1 MQTSKMIFAKL
12 ILGMSLMTLAAC
24 NLPAPKDKASNTT
37 EAATFTVDSIK
48 GTASAE
54 QTAGVFA
61 LPESKAFNFSVCV
74 KDVAYNRVI
83 KGHKFLIKEINQ
95 EVTSDTAGCLNW
107 SEKIKYNYLADS
119 QYIQMNR
126 NIQGLGLQKG
136 TREIELA
143 INPWSHGENLP
154 AVVDLRKEQVDSLV
168 KDENAKELAL
178 KGYGTDEKVR
188 PRKLWMED
196 GRLFVIEQ
204 KMSTQGVTLSLE
216 FRSAPSIQLTK
227 MNGEFVLKNLTAGSF
242 KARMSL
248 IHIYTEKNKEIHR
261 RLGQTEEIQVK
272 MENGSLALK
281 APMTLQAIPT
291 RGQIAFGL
299 ELSAVNAPEGLTP
312 FEGIYM
318 LNEYDQIKG
327 SNFLKIGSQVVQTKD
342 FKLSEYINAEMIQVS
357 KANANTI
364 DDETYQKPK
373 IEVSQLE
380 FKFIRVGEETTS
392 MREAIYSVKACVKNG
407 LDQKTTRAHT
417 FTISKFRQS
426 ESEPEK
432 TVSIKTDNNSCVTW
446 DESIKFKYFDCQR
459 FIKGS
464 VKISNPE
471 LGMSETIG
479 MLVNPWENW
488 GPMAR
493 DLRYVDPTE
502 KLVLDCRQE
511 NRPRTQ
517 VMLDSYSY
525 NTVSYN
531 YSVDTMF
538 NMTVTK
544 KIQVRMDPH
553 LLVYSSLSNGR
564 SEVQKLRDGTY
575 LLKMAVVKN
584 ADYDTKRTFVTASQ
598 KLVTVLSGQINTEMK
613 FQTQD
618 LQALGNRNTMLI
630 EIFPVDE
637 AKVQVGADSQLTLKD
652 AKASLDSAIDTTTGL
667 ETPTFMGPIVLNVD
681 EAGRNVRIADAT
693 AVNKFLLEGQ
703 GANTQKNGIA
713 QIIAQGQIEQSQRM
727 KNLAAMANAAT
738 FAQQNNLDLINL
750 KTAADKNTLGGLVPA
765 LTGRAPRLLT
775 TKKDLMATIA
785 SGKLSGEV
793 AQKLCAFWVQDYLP
807 RMNKDKGGT
816 LDPQTAQVLASDCFN
831 GVKKDPTR
839 FFQLERRMVAKQVI
853 GSRYLQGYNQG
864 LSVGTS
870 FGMSRAHSTAKTHSH
885 SVSMKAGLG
894 KKFLDLFNVGAD
906 YGYTIS
912 WATTDAN
919 ATSNGVGVNT
929 TQTLTVQQSKI
940 KVRVAKYEQCVV
952 VNLNPALFV
961 KGQKN
966 WYDFSRSDYMNVL
979 NPRLSE
985 NEIAASV
992 TRGLMLCEGSDRT
1005 LPVDVT
1011 EDYYMIAQETSSAQ
1025 MQDNGDAR
1033 NRTFFLALRSAA
1045 DFHKFVTAIKGN
1057 TIMPQTSST
1066 SEDVIK
1072 DANQALI
1079 KIFKLGLPATPGM
1092 FRN

>member
-12 ILGMSLMTLAAC
+12 ILGMSLITLAAC
-24 NLPAPKDKASNTT
+24 TLPEPKDKSSNGT
-37 EAATFTVDSIK
+37 EAATFIVDSIK
-48 GTASAE
+48 GTAPTE
-54 QTAGVFA
+54 QTAGPLA
-61 LPESKAFNFSVCV
+61 LPVSKIFNFSACV
-74 KDVAYNRVI
+74 KDVAYNKVI
-83 KGHKFLIKEINQ
+83 SGHKFLIKEVNQ
-95 EVTSDTAGCLNW
+95 QVTSDAAGCVNW

-119 QYIQMNR
+119 QYIQITR

-136 TREIELA
+136 VRSIDLA
-143 INPWSHGENLP
+143 INPWSHGENLT
-154 AVVDLRKEQVDSLV
+154 AVVDLGKEQIDQLV
-168 KDENAKELAL
+168 TDEKAKSLAL
-178 KGYGTDEKVR
+178 KGYNADEKIR
-188 PRKLWMED
+188 LRKLWMED

-204 KMSTQGVTLSLE
+204 KMSTEGVTLSLE

-227 MNGEFVLKNLTAGSF
+227 MNGDFVLRNLTAGTF
-242 KARMSL
+242 KAHMSL

-261 RLGQTEEIQVK
+261 RLGQTEDIQVK

-281 APMTLQAIPT
+281 APMTLQAVPT

-299 ELSAVNAPEGLTP
+299 ELTAVNGPEGLMP

-327 SNFLKIGSQVVQTKD
+327 SNFLKIGTQVVQTKD

-357 KANANTI
+357 KTNTNTV

-407 LDQKTTRAHT
+407 LDQKNTRAHT
-417 FTISKFRQS
+417 FTISKFRQN

-464 VKISNPE
+464 VKISNAD
-471 LGMSETIG
+471 LGMNETIG

-502 KLVLDCRQE
+502 KLILDCRKE
-511 NRPRTQ
+511 DRPRTQ
-517 VMLDSYSY
+517 VMLDAYSY

-531 YSVDTMF
+531 YSVDELF
-538 NMTVTK
+538 NLTLTK

-584 ADYDTKRTFVTASQ
+584 ADYDTNRTFVTASE

-618 LQALGNRNTMLI
+618 LKALGNRNTMLI

-637 AKVQVGADSQLTLKD
+637 SKVQVGSDSQLAMKDPKATLE
-652 AKASLDSAIDTTTGL
+652 SAIDKTSAL

-681 EAGRNVRIADAT
+681 EAGRNVRLADAK
-693 AVNKFLLEGQ
+693 AVNQFLLDGK
-703 GANTQKNGIA
+703 GSNSQKNGIA
-713 QIIAQGQIEQSQRM
+713 QIIAQGQVEQSQRM
-727 KNLAAMANAAT
+727 KNLAAMAKPAF
-738 FAQQNNLDLINL
+738 FAMQNNLDLITLN
-750 KTAADKNTLGGLVPA
+750 TAAEKNTLGGLVPA
-765 LTGRAPRLLT
+765 LAGRPARLLT
-775 TKKDLMATIA
+775 TKKDLMNTIA
-785 SGKLSGEV
+785 TGKLTAEV

-807 RMNKDKGGT
+807 RMNKNKGGT
-816 LDPQTAQVLASDCFN
+816 LDSQTAMTLASDCYN

-839 FFQLERRMVAKQVI
+839 FFQVERRMIAKQVI

-929 TQTLTVQQSKI
+929 TQTLTVQQSKL
-940 KVRVAKYEQCVV
+940 KVRVAKYEQCAV

-961 KGQKN
+961 KGQKS
-966 WYDFSRSDYMNVL
+966 WYDFSRADYLNVL

-985 NEIAASV
+985 NEITASV
-992 TRGLMLCEGSDRT
+992 TRGLMLCEGTERT

-1011 EDYYMIAQETSSAQ
+1011 EDYYLIAQETSSAQ
-1025 MQDNGDAR
+1025 MQDNGDSR
-1033 NRTFFLALRSAA
+1033 NRTFFLALRSAP
-1045 DFHKFVTAIKGN
+1045 DFHKFVTYIKGN
-1057 TIMPQTSST
+1057 AIMPQTANG

-1079 KIFKLGLPATPGM
+1079 KVFSLGLPATPGM